1 MVAYVSLYFG
11 GRYLHCG
18 EWQLE
23 SIPAHADFLVGVCN
37 LLLGFSQR
45 GQVPRD
51 LMPLCLMPS
60 SVDLRR
66 YLFALQVK
74 QDLAQGRLTCNDSSA
89 ALLISHIV
97 QCKSYLFPLKIMF
110 EITQWSDWWE
120 KKIISTKKESVNIF
134 VLFLL
139 FVWRPMGGR
148 EEQCSW
154 CHWICISPNVNSCT
168 FCSGVCLSS
177 RTSTQLILRLSQRIS
192 LDGCLPNRLNLFCPF
207 RGFKLHH
214 WIWHSSL
221 KT

>member
-51 LMPLCLMPS
+51 LMPLSLMPS
-60 SVDLRR
+60 SVDLHR

-110 EITQWSDWWE
+110 EITQWSDGWGKKSYPPKKKVSTSLCYFCCSYEGLWVEE
-120 KKIISTKKESVNIF
+120 KNNAPDVIEYAYPQMLTLVLSVQ
-134 VLFLL
+134 VFLQGL
-139 FVWRPMGGR
+139 VH
-148 EEQCSW
+148 SW
-154 CHWICISPNVNSCT
+154 YFSC
-168 FCSGVCLSS
+168 
-177 RTSTQLILRLSQRIS
+177 
-192 LDGCLPNRLNLFCPF
+192 
-207 RGFKLHH
+207 
-214 WIWHSSL
+214 L
-221 KT
+221 KG